1 LRKDILK
8 QRTND
13 TELKRHC
20 VNLLKQYGSLA
31 YTKNVLEELN
41 AKARAEIDRLG
52 GNPFLIKILDDSEE
66 MKRGKNLIL

>member
-8 QRTND
+8 QRTNNI
-13 TELKRHC
+13 ELKHHC

-31 YTKNVLEELN
+31 HTKNILEELN

-52 GNPFLIKILDDSEE
+52 GNPFLTKILDDSEK
-66 MKRGKNLIL
+66 MDRGKNLIL